1 MPQTKEYTIYQFDE
15 LSDSAKETAR
25 QWYRDAAQGDNYFAE
40 SVIEDAATI
49 ADLLGIDLRQ
59 SQVKLMGGGTRMEP
73 TIYWSGFWSQGDGAC
88 FEGSY
93 SYCKG
98 SVAKVREHAP
108 EDKELHAIADGLA
121 EIQRKYW
128 YKLYAKVTHRGH
140 YQHEMCT
147 EIDVDADQVGD
158 RYQDVTA
165 EDAETVR
172 ELLRDFMRWIYRS
185 LEKEWEYQ
193 NSDEVVDE
201 TIRANEYTFDED
213 GNRED

>member
-1 MPQTKEYTIYQFDE
+1 MAETKQYTVYQFDE
-15 LSDSAKETAR
+15 LSDRAKDTAR
-25 QWYRDAAQGDNYFAE
+25 QWYREASQDDNYFAE
-40 SVIEDAATI
+40 NVIEDAAQI
-49 ADLLGIDLRQ
+49 ADQLGINLRQ
-59 SQVKLMGGGTRMEP
+59 TTVKLMGGGTRQEP
-73 TIYWSGFWSQGDGAC
+73 TIYWSGFSSQGDGAC
-88 FEGSY
+88 FEGTY
-93 SYCKG
+93 YY
-98 SVAKVREHAP
+98 AKASKRKIREYAP
-108 EDKELHAIADGLA
+108 LDTELHAIADGLA
-121 EIQRKYW
+121 EVQRKYW
-128 YKLYAKVTHRGH
+128 YQLQASVKHRGH

-158 RYQDVTA
+158 RYQDVSK

-185 LEKEWEYQ
+185 LEKEYDYQ